1 MRTDKNA
8 TLTFNFVVD
17 EIQRTQLPKDALIA
31 DVGCDDGQLLS
42 ILSKNGY
49 HQLAG
54 IGYEISVK
62 DMTTI
67 TGIDLNRE
75 NWSSQIANGK
85 FDCLIATDVIEHL
98 TNPYGFLCEL
108 RKLLNDNGKLILT
121 FPNVHN
127 LRSIIAYAFKGR
139 FTGFFGRNF
148 NDGHPLFDQ
157 HIWVPNIHLLKY
169 FFKLTGFKLQS
180 IHYINGP
187 RKLFSQTTMVVA
199 SCAPNEASLVHS
211 YRAVSD
217 SE

>member
-1 MRTDKNA
+1 MRNDKNA
-8 TLTFNFVVD
+8 TLTFNAVVN
-17 EIQRTQLPKDALIA
+17 ELQSQLSASARIA

-42 ILSKNGY
+42 ILHRNGY
-49 HQLAG
+49 HQLVG
-54 IGYEISVK
+54 IGYEIKVEN
-62 DMTTI
+62 DIAAM
-67 TGIDLNRE
+67 TGIDLNQE

-98 TNPYGFLCEL
+98 TNPYGFLVEL

-127 LRSIIAYAFKGR
+127 LRSIIAYATKGR

-169 FFKLTGFKLQS
+169 FFKLTGFELQS
-180 IHYINGP
+180 IQYINGP

-199 SCAPNEASLVHS
+199 QCSPTGASTVLQQVT
-211 YRAVSD
+211 SD
-217 SE
+217 SR